1 MIEFDNLS
9 FWYKD
14 NDSPSLSDINIS
26 IDEGEFVLVTGP
38 SGCGKST
45 FIRSINGLIPHFYG
59 GKIKGDVTV
68 SGKKVS
74 ETPTNILSEKVGM
87 VFQDP
92 ENQLITNEVERE
104 IAFALE
110 NLCFSPDLIAKR
122 IEEAIEAVGISRIRH
137 ENPSNLSGGQKQ
149 TVAIASAL
157 AVHPEILLLDDPPSE
172 LDPAAAESI
181 LNIIEKIND
190 ELGIT
195 VILIEHRLERVVHHV
210 DRMLILQDSKIIFDD
225 NPRKIN
231 YNERKNWRIG
241 LPPVTEL
248 SLRFADKLNNHELP
262 LTVKEARTTLKELLS
277 SMNNIIDL
285 PEEKSLG
292 REILSMKNVYFSYD
306 GANDILKNINLSLR
320 EGDQL
325 SIMGKNAS
333 GKTTLIKLING
344 ILKQRKGSISLYGK
358 KIEDYSSSEII
369 KRVGIVF
376 QDPNLH
382 LFNETVEEEIGFVLK
397 NLGQD
402 ADTIE
407 TKVTQ
412 IMDEFGIS
420 QYKYSYPLDLSGGE
434 KQRVAIASV
443 LVGDPD
449 ILILDEPTRGL
460 DYPIKMKLINYLR
473 KRNKTVI
480 MVTHDVETA
489 AQFSN
494 RVILLS
500 EGKVV
505 TDGYRREVLS
515 KALLFS
521 PQINR
526 LIQPYAKNGIPDNI
540 LTLDEILEVLT

>member
-122 IEEAIEAVGISRIRH
+122 IEEAIEAVGVSRIRH

-149 TVAIASAL
+149 KVAIASAL
-157 AVHPEILLLDDPPSE
+157 AVHPEILLLDEPTSE

-420 QYKYSYPLDLSGGE
+420 
-434 KQRVAIASV
+434 
-443 LVGDPD
+443 
-449 ILILDEPTRGL
+449 
-460 DYPIKMKLINYLR
+460 
-473 KRNKTVI
+473 
-480 MVTHDVETA
+480 
-489 AQFSN
+489 
-494 RVILLS
+494 
-500 EGKVV
+500 
-505 TDGYRREVLS
+505 
-515 KALLFS
+515 
-521 PQINR
+521 
-526 LIQPYAKNGIPDNI
+526 
-540 LTLDEILEVLT
+540 